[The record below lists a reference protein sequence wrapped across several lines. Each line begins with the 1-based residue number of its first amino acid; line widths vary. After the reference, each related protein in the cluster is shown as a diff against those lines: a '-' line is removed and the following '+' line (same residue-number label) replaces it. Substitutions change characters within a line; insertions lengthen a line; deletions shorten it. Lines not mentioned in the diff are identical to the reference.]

1 MPAMGWG
8 WRAGE
13 GKKGWFRGFPPTPL
27 GGIRLAARGIR
38 PFHKQCWT
46 VCHVPGTLLETG
58 DIKGCVAWAKEH
70 GVKEVT
76 AVEMKIINDKRSKEK
91 GKG

>member
-27 GGIRLAARGIR
+27 GGIRLAGRGIR

-46 VCHVPGTLLETG
+46 VCHVPGILLEAG
-58 DIKGCVAWAKEH
+58 DIMVN
-70 GVKEVT
+70 GVDLLAPLTV
-76 AVEMKIINDKRSKEK
+76 R
-91 GKG
+91 GGRP